1 MGTVSGVSKIEVAR
15 YVHDCLRREDVPRV
29 SELAGKH
36 GVTAEY
42 LSRAFR
48 ERYGERISDF
58 IKSIQVRA
66 AQRLLRN
73 SDLNTTRIA
82 YVCGF
87 GTRRT
92 FFRAYRR
99 ITGESPR
106 CAPPRRSTAPLPA
119 RSPGENLL
127 PGP

>member
-1 MGTVSGVSKIEVAR
+1 MGSDFYMGTVSGVSKIEVAR
-15 YVHDCLRREDVPRV
+15 YVHDCLRKEDVPRV
-29 SELAGKH
+29 SELAANH

-48 ERYGERISDF
+48 DRYGERISDF
-58 IKSIQVRA
+58 IKCIQVRA
-66 AQRLLRN
+66 AQRLLRTT
-73 SDLNTTRIA
+73 DLNTTKIA

-106 CAPPRRSTAPLPA
+106 AVS
-119 RSPGENLL
+119 G
-127 PGP
+127 

>member
-1 MGTVSGVSKIEVAR
+1 MQGSIGGQVALMMVTVSGVSKIEVAR
-15 YVHDCLRREDVPRV
+15 YVHDCLRKEEVPRV
-29 SELAGKH
+29 SELAGQH

-42 LSRAFR
+42 LSRAYR
-48 ERYGERISDF
+48 DRYGERISDF
-58 IKSIQVRA
+58 IKAIQVRA

-106 CAPPRRSTAPLPA
+106 SE
-119 RSPGENLL
+119 SVSG
-127 PGP
+127 

>member
-1 MGTVSGVSKIEVAR
+1 MGTVSGVSKFEVAR
-15 YVHDCLRREDVPRV
+15 YVHDCLRREEVPRV
-29 SELAGKH
+29 SELADNR

-42 LSRAFR
+42 VSRAFR
-48 ERYGERISDF
+48 DRYGVRISDF
-58 IKSIQVRA
+58 IKAIQVRS
-66 AQRLLRN
+66 AQRLLRTT
-73 SDLNTTRIA
+73 DLNTTRIA

-106 CAPPRRSTAPLPA
+106 SVPSPPH
-119 RSPGENLL
+119 
-127 PGP
+127 

>member
-1 MGTVSGVSKIEVAR
+1 MQGSIGGQVALMMVTVSGVSKIEVAR
-15 YVHDCLRREDVPRV
+15 YVHDCLRKEEVPRV
-29 SELAGKH
+29 SELAGEH

-48 ERYGERISDF
+48 DRYGERISDF
-58 IKSIQVRA
+58 IKAIQVRA

-106 CAPPRRSTAPLPA
+106 SE
-119 RSPGENLL
+119 SVSG
-127 PGP
+127 

>member
-1 MGTVSGVSKIEVAR
+1 MVATVSGVSKIEVAR
-15 YVHDCLRREDVPRV
+15 YVHTCLRTEDVPRV
-29 SELAGKH
+29 SELAGKY

-48 ERYGERISDF
+48 DRYGERISEF
-58 IKSIQVRA
+58 IKAIQVRE
-66 AQRLLRN
+66 AQRLLRTT
-73 SDLNTTRIA
+73 DLNTTRIA

-106 CAPPRRSTAPLPA
+106 SDGL
-119 RSPGENLL
+119 SG
-127 PGP
+127 

>member
-1 MGTVSGVSKIEVAR
+1 M
-15 YVHDCLRREDVPRV
+15 

-48 ERYGERISDF
+48 ERYAERISDF

-66 AQRLLRN
+66 AQRLLRTT
-73 SDLNTTRIA
+73 DLNTTRIA

-106 CAPPRRSTAPLPA
+106 CAPPRRSTALSRE
-119 RSPGENLL
+119 RSPSESLL

>member
-1 MGTVSGVSKIEVAR
+1 MQGSIGGQVALMMVTVSGVSKIEVAR
-15 YVHDCLRREDVPRV
+15 YVHDCLRKEEVPRV
-29 SELAGKH
+29 SELAGQH

-48 ERYGERISDF
+48 DRYGERISEF
-58 IKSIQVRA
+58 IKAIQVRA

-106 CAPPRRSTAPLPA
+106 SE
-119 RSPGENLL
+119 SVSG
-127 PGP
+127 